1 MANPIKIIG
10 VPFSQNVRKP
20 LAVAHHLGLEVE
32 NPPLAPND
40 PSFKELHAAGRIPVL
55 DDDGY
60 RICESNAIMIYLCSK
75 TKNDLYPEEAKARG
89 LVNQFLFWDV
99 AHWTPAYQPIQFER
113 LVKGMLGLGET
124 DEAVVEAA
132 LQRFAREAAYL
143 EGALAGKSWLV
154 GDGATLADFAA
165 GAGLTHAAAM
175 GLPLEDFPNIR
186 AWNDRVQGLEGFK
199 KTEVKM

>member
-1 MANPIKIIG
+1 MVAMAAWQESVATLARSGLDVFAHNVETVERLTPRVRDRRAGYHQTMDVLRAAKAANP
-10 VPFSQNVRKP
+10 
-20 LAVAHHLGLEVE
+20 
-32 NPPLAPND
+32 
-40 PSFKELHAAGRIPVL
+40 
-55 DDDGY
+55 
-60 RICESNAIMIYLCSK
+60 
-75 TKNDLYPEEAKARG
+75 G
-89 LVNQFLFWDV
+89 LV
-99 AHWTPAYQPIQFER
+99 TKSSI
-113 LVKGMLGLGET
+113 MLGLGET